1 MSRRATVPSS
11 PVARRSPAAIAFMG
25 PWFERFFRRH
35 MGGLRLARWG
45 LPDASAGP
53 LVVYSNHPGWWDVVV
68 YALLARRLLPGY
80 EGYGPIDAAMLKK
93 YGFFERIGLFG
104 IEPDSPRGA
113 AAFLRAAADILSKPD
128 RMLMLT
134 AQGRFAD
141 PRERP
146 LGLRPGVARLAEVA
160 PDARFLP
167 LAVEY
172 AFWTERGAEALAAF
186 GPPLR
191 AADLLALPRRERLAR
206 LEEALS
212 ASMDRLA
219 ADAIAR
225 DPARFTSLLFRRGS
239 GFTFSPQSVARS
251 HLPCRLAVVGVK
263 PSRWRVICT
272 TLETHP
278 R

>member
-1 MSRRATVPSS
+1 MSRKASRAVS
-11 PVARRSPAAIAFMG
+11 PVARRSASAIAFMG

-45 LPDASAGP
+45 YPDASAGP

-68 YALLARRLLPGY
+68 YALLARRLLPGF

-93 YGFFERIGLFG
+93 YGFFERLGIFG
-104 IEPDSPRGA
+104 IEPHGPRGA

-146 LGLRPGVARLAEVA
+146 IGLRPGVARLAEVA
-160 PDARFLP
+160 PTARFLP
-167 LAVEY
+167 LAIEY

-186 GPPLR
+186 GPALP
-191 AADLLALPRRERLAR
+191 AADLLALPRPERLAR
-206 LEEALS
+206 LEAAL
-212 ASMDRLA
+212 AAAMDRLA

-225 DPARFTSLLFRRGS
+225 DPARFTPLLEGRAGIGGVYDLWRR
-239 GFTFSPQSVARS
+239 ARAALRGERFDPA
-251 HLPCRLAVVGVK
+251 HREREPAA
-263 PSRWRVICT
+263 
-272 TLETHP
+272 
-278 R
+278 

>member
-1 MSRRATVPSS
+1 MSRRASRAAS

-68 YALLARRLLPGY
+68 YALLARRLLPGF

-93 YGFFERIGLFG
+93 YGFFERIGVFG
-104 IEPDSPRGA
+104 IEPDTARGA
-113 AAFLRAAADILSKPD
+113 ATFLRAATDILSRPD
-128 RMLMLT
+128 RLLMLT

-186 GPPLR
+186 GPPLP

-206 LEEALS
+206 LEEALT
-212 ASMDRLA
+212 ATMDRLA

-225 DPARFTSLLFRRGS
+225 DPARFTSLLEGQAGVGGVYDLWRR
-239 GFTFSPQSVARS
+239 ARAALRGERFDPA
-251 HLPCRLAVVGVK
+251 HREREPAA
-263 PSRWRVICT
+263 
-272 TLETHP
+272 
-278 R
+278 

>member
-1 MSRRATVPSS
+1 VSRRASRAAS
-11 PVARRSPAAIAFMG
+11 PVVRRSPAAIAFMG

-68 YALLARRLLPGY
+68 YALLARRLLPGFA
-80 EGYGPIDAAMLKK
+80 GYGPIDAAMLKK
-93 YGFFERIGLFG
+93 YGFFERIGVFG
-104 IEPDSPRGA
+104 IEPDTARGA
-113 AAFLRAAADILSKPD
+113 AAFLRAATDILSRPD
-128 RMLMLT
+128 RLLMLT

-186 GPPLR
+186 GPPLP

-206 LEEALS
+206 LEEALT
-212 ASMDRLA
+212 ATMDRLA

-225 DPARFTSLLFRRGS
+225 DPALFTLLLEGQAGVGGVYDLWRRARAALRGERFDPAHRERE
-239 GFTFSPQSVARS
+239 PA
-251 HLPCRLAVVGVK
+251 A
-263 PSRWRVICT
+263 
-272 TLETHP
+272 
-278 R
+278 